1 MIWWFREC
9 YMKLYL
15 WSLDS
20 RALSFFQKMVV
31 VWTMAA
37 AAGGAVR
44 VWERE
49 RMMERVWHNGR
60 EISIH
65 KSNKVMTFRVI
76 KFCKHSP
83 SGLTVISNLLSSS
96 FPFFLFPFPIPSSH
110 LTHSLTFS
118 SCSSSIEHLSTPD
131 IFVYTIFVFDFH
143 FSFFFCPHC
152 PLLSFVLLA
161 LSYFLAGLIVFFSH

>member
-1 MIWWFREC
+1 MILWFCEC
-9 YMKLYL
+9 DMKLYL

-20 RALSFFQKMVV
+20 SALSFFQKTVV

-37 AAGGAVR
+37 TAGGAVR

-49 RMMERVWHNGR
+49 RMMERVRHNGR

-110 LTHSLTFS
+110 LTHSALALPALNIYQPLTYLYMPSLSLTFTFLS
-118 SCSSSIEHLSTPD
+118 FSVPIAHCSHLSFWPSLTSWL
-131 IFVYTIFVFDFH
+131 V
-143 FSFFFCPHC
+143 
-152 PLLSFVLLA
+152 
-161 LSYFLAGLIVFFSH
+161 

>member
-1 MIWWFREC
+1 MVLWMWYEALPLISWFKCPVIFPENGSSVNNGSYCRWGCESVC
-9 YMKLYL
+9 
-15 WSLDS
+15 
-20 RALSFFQKMVV
+20 
-31 VWTMAA
+31 
-37 AAGGAVR
+37 
-44 VWERE
+44 ERE
-49 RMMERVWHNGR
+49 GMMERVRHNGR
-60 EISIH
+60 ERSIH

-131 IFVYTIFVFDFH
+131 IFVYAIFVFDFH

>member
-1 MIWWFREC
+1 MNNGSYCRWGCE
-9 YMKLYL
+9 
-15 WSLDS
+15 S
-20 RALSFFQKMVV
+20 
-31 VWTMAA
+31 
-37 AAGGAVR
+37 VR
-44 VWERE
+44 ERE
-49 RMMERVWHNGR
+49 RMMERVRHNGR

-118 SCSSSIEHLSTPD
+118 SCSSSIEHQPLTYLYMPSLSLT
-131 IFVYTIFVFDFH
+131 FTF
-143 FSFFFCPHC
+143 
-152 PLLSFVLLA
+152 LSFSVPIA
-161 LSYFLAGLIVFFSH
+161 HCSHLSFWPSLTSWLV